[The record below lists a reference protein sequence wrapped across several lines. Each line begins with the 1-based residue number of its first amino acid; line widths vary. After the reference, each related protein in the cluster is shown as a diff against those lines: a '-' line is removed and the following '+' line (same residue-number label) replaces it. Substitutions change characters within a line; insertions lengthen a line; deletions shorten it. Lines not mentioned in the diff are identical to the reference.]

1 MEGGAGLGSVGLKLA
16 GCRALAGLAGPA
28 GGGAGGRW
36 VAGTGA
42 LREENEVA
50 VVEQA
55 GGGDGGG
62 GGLRQTHSLA
72 HPEAVWGLAP
82 DPAGAG
88 LLLSA
93 HHGPGGWGASLWEL
107 DLEGAGRLRPRGS
120 LGARRERPLL
130 KLAWAPEATSAL
142 VVAEAALQ
150 VWDLADGEAR
160 AAAGAGAACAGGSGG
175 FTAGAWDP
183 CDPNLACAAQGSAL
197 GVWDLRGSPGSAGP
211 AQALG
216 ASARGPGGS
225 HFMQVRDVDYC
236 RAAPGLLA
244 TCGDDCRLCVWDL
257 RRPEAP
263 VACRE
268 AHSHWLW
275 CARFN
280 PLHPGLLLTA
290 SSDTD
295 VRLWSLPG
303 LKRPGGE
310 PSPPPGA
317 GGAGD
322 STTFDEHEE
331 SVYSVAWSEA
341 DPWAFASLS
350 HDGRL
355 VCSRV
360 PDSTKYEM
368 MHV

>member
-1 MEGGAGLGSVGLKLA
+1 M
-16 GCRALAGLAGPA
+16 
-28 GGGAGGRW
+28 
-36 VAGTGA
+36 
-42 LREENEVA
+42 
-50 VVEQA
+50 
-55 GGGDGGG
+55 
-62 GGLRQTHSLA
+62 RQTHALA
-72 HPEAVWGLAP
+72 HPEAVWDLAP
-82 DPAGAG
+82 DPAGGG

-93 HHGPGGWGASLWEL
+93 HQGEAGWAASLWEL
-107 DLEGAGRLRPRGS
+107 DLEGSGRLALRGA
-120 LGARRERPLL
+120 LGGRRARPLL
-130 KLAWAPEATSAL
+130 KLAWSPDATSAL
-142 VVAEAALQ
+142 AIAEEGLQ

-160 AAAGAGAACAGGSGG
+160 AAGAAAASAGGSGSGGG

-183 CDPNLACAAQGSAL
+183 CDPNLACAAEGSTL
-197 GVWDLRGSPGSAGP
+197 GVWDLRKPGAP

-216 ASARGPGGS
+216 ASAGPGGS
-225 HFMQVRDVDYC
+225 HFMQVRDVDYS

-244 TCGDDCRLCVWDL
+244 SCGDDCRLCLWDL
-257 RRPEAP
+257 RRPGAP
-263 VACRE
+263 VVCRE

-280 PLHPGLLLTA
+280 PLHAGLLLTA

-295 VRLWSLPG
+295 VRLWSFPG
-303 LKRPGGE
+303 LKRPAAE
-310 PSPPPGA
+310 VQVT
-317 GGAGD
+317 GGAVG

-331 SVYSVAWSEA
+331 SVYAVAWSES

-360 PDSTKYEM
+360 PDSTKYET